1 MQNMP
6 ERWPNLQEAL
16 REAEEELFLLRCVL
30 QCLMAA
36 GEGQELTS
44 LWRLSDYLRQHIGDI
59 RRLCR

>member
-6 ERWPNLQEAL
+6 ERWPDLQEAL
-16 REAEEELFLLRCVL
+16 CEAEEELFLLRCVL
-30 QCLMAA
+30 HCLMEA

>member
-1 MQNMP
+1 MLDTRSRQAD
-6 ERWPNLQEAL
+6 LQEAL

-30 QCLMAA
+30 RCLMEA